1 MVKRNQM
8 KKIFLSVLFCMVC
21 GMTAFSQGF
30 QLPEG
35 AKDPGEIQI
44 LCIGNSFTYVHDSD
58 MMLREIARSQ
68 GLDVRIGKFLAGG
81 YTFGRHLENEESR
94 AAVDFGGYDF
104 AFLQDQSANPARYSL
119 SPW

>member
-68 GLDVRIGKFLAGG
+68 GLDIRIGKFLAGG
-81 YTFGRHLENEESR
+81 T
-94 AAVDFGGYDF
+94 
-104 AFLQDQSANPARYSL
+104 
-119 SPW
+119 